1 MNRSAASQKELLQLT
16 RLLPLSL
23 LRSFGSVG
31 GEPAVLDCGIDKMEL
46 SSESD
51 SDKLMPSCLRTEIDR
66 KGTYDVGMG

>member
-1 MNRSAASQKELLQLT
+1 M
-16 RLLPLSL
+16 
-23 LRSFGSVG
+23 
-31 GEPAVLDCGIDKMEL
+31 LDCGIDKMEL